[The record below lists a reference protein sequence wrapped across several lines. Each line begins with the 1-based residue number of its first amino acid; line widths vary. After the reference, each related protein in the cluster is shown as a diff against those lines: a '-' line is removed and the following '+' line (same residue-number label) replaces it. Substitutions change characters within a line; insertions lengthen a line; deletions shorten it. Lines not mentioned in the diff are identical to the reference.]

1 MDFNHIM
8 NVIDETNMN
17 NIVSDIPL
25 AIFMIKILATKIKFH
40 NISHSTDE
48 GFSKYMKSDKPIRL
62 RYYLQVTIK
71 EEIKEGYDKKIDEMN
86 NELERYYIIFKPK
99 YQYYEEEDNRYI
111 YDMPSYEDRMYI
123 YNNYLKDINDE
134 KIKSYETYF
143 NEIGWREPSQGG
155 QLGLNLKDKIDKWK
169 YDYENSDVP
178 GIISVETLKNDIRY
192 IHKIV
197 DNSIVKK
204 YRIYSNNN
212 INSKFGFDI
221 SNNIYVGYYKR
232 INKILE
238 KFNTIQSVEDLLYS
252 IKDVITIGLPP

>member
-71 EEIKEGYDKKIDEMN
+71 DEIKEGYDKKIDEMN

-99 YQYYEEEDNRYI
+99 NSQE
-111 YDMPSYEDRMYI
+111 MPSYKDRMYI

-134 KIKSYETYF
+134 KIKSYEKYF
-143 NEIGWREPSQGG
+143 NENGRG
-155 QLGLNLKDKIDKWK
+155 QIGLNLKDKIDKWK

-178 GIISVETLKNDIRY
+178 GIISVETLKNDIKY
-192 IHKIV
+192 IYEIV
-197 DNSIVKK
+197 HNLIIEK
-204 YRIYSNNN
+204 YRINR
-212 INSKFGFDI
+212 NSYGKFGFDI
-221 SNNIYVGYYKR
+221 SNNIYVRYYKR
-232 INKILE
+232 IYKILE

-252 IKDVITIGLPP
+252 IKDVITIGLSPSS